1 MPQSPHR
8 AEIDGLRAVAVVP
21 VVLFHAGLGCS
32 GGYVGVDVFF
42 VISGYLITAL
52 LGQAFVRGEFSLGEF
67 WQRRVRRIVPALV
80 AMLAATLVAGWCL
93 LLPDDLLRL
102 GRATLAQG
110 LLISNFHFWQK
121 SGYFDAPAE
130 SSPLLHTW
138 SLAVEEQFYL
148 LLPLVLLVALR
159 GGVSRLRVVL
169 GALWVGSLGLSWV
182 GVSRFP
188 TATFYLLP
196 ARAWELLLGSCLAV
210 LPGAWGRGPVSEA
223 DSPSPAGE
231 NPRGGVVGIVFRE
244 LVSAAGLLAIGWT
257 VWQYDRQTVFP
268 GPAALWPTGGTAAVI
283 WANSGRL
290 TWTGRLLALRPLVF
304 LGQISYS
311 WYLWHWPPLVY
322 ARYWSQ
328 GELAL
333 SHKLGLVCGSLVLAV
348 LSWRLIET
356 PFRQRV
362 YLPTAGRLWTGA
374 GLAWGVLTLAGGVYV
389 LGKGWPARLP
399 PQVLAFHQARHDR
412 AFLHNVSLAEAQAGR
427 WIELGTGDRSRRPE
441 VLVWGDSH
449 AMAVLPAVDAICRRH
464 GLRGVAA
471 TYSATAPVLG
481 WVSPSPHGLGDNTAA
496 FHAAVL
502 EYVRQ
507 QQIPQV
513 WLVARWS
520 WYLSAAQGQRE
531 GDQVLHEFSAR
542 IQATVAALRSTGARV
557 TLLKE
562 VPCHPHDVP
571 TALAKAAW
579 RGDNLEQV
587 ALRLAEHRQQTA
599 EVERLWQS
607 WSERDGDGVAVVD
620 PLPWFL
626 DDQGR
631 CVVQREGRALYRDEH
646 HLSVYGAQCLEPW
659 LAPHVVPTF
668 AQRESTPAVRD

>member
-1 MPQSPHR
+1 MSQVPHR

-52 LGQAFVRGEFSLGEF
+52 MGQRLARGDFSLGDF

-80 AMLAATLVAGWCL
+80 VMLAAVLLAGWFL

-102 GRATLAQG
+102 GRATLAQV
-110 LLISNFHFWQK
+110 LLMSNVHFWQK

-148 LLPLVLLVALR
+148 LLPLVLLAGQR
-159 GGVSRLRVVL
+159 GGVGRLRVVL
-169 GALWVGSLGLSWV
+169 GGLLISSLGLSWL
-182 GVSRFP
+182 GVTRFP

-196 ARAWELLLGSCLAV
+196 TRAWELLLGSWLAV
-210 LPGAWGRGPVSEA
+210 LPGAWGRGPVAEVGNST
-223 DSPSPAGE
+223 SAGE
-231 NPRGGVVGIVFRE
+231 RQGGGLVGAVFRE
-244 LVSAAGLLAIGWT
+244 LVSAAGLLAIGLT
-257 VWQYDRQTVFP
+257 VWLYDRQTVFP
-268 GPAALWPTGGTAAVI
+268 GLAALWPTGGAAAVM
-283 WANSGRL
+283 WANRGRL
-290 TWTGRLLALRPLVF
+290 TSTGRLLAMRPLVF
-304 LGQISYS
+304 VGQISYS
-311 WYLWHWPPLVY
+311 WYLWHWPPLVF

-328 GELAL
+328 GELPL
-333 SHKLGLVCGSLVLAV
+333 GHRLGLVCGSLVLAV
-348 LSWRLIET
+348 ISWRYVET

-362 YLPTAGRLWTGA
+362 YLPTTGRLWTA
-374 GLAWGVLTLAGGVYV
+374 AVTAWGVLALAGGVCV

-399 PQVLAFHQARHDR
+399 PQVLAFHEARYDR

-427 WIELGTGDRSRRPE
+427 WIELGTGDTSRRPE
-441 VLVWGDSH
+441 LLVWGDSH

-464 GLRGVAA
+464 GFRGVAA
-471 TYSATAPVLG
+471 TYSATAPVLE
-481 WVSPSPHGLGDNTAA
+481 WVSPSPHGLGDKTEA

-502 EYVRQ
+502 EYVRRH
-507 QQIPQV
+507 QIPQV

-520 WYLSAAQGQRE
+520 WYLAAAREQRE
-531 GDQVLHEFSAR
+531 GDQVLREFLVR
-542 IQATVAALRSTGARV
+542 LQATVDVLRSTGARV

-562 VPCHPHDVP
+562 VPCHPRDIP

-579 RGDNLEQV
+579 RGDQVQHV
-587 ALRLAEHRQQTA
+587 ALSLAEHRQHTA

-607 WSERDGDGVAVVD
+607 WAERDRDGVAVVD

-626 DDQGR
+626 DDHGR
-631 CVVQREGRALYRDEH
+631 CLAQCDGRALYRDDH
-646 HLSVYGAQCLEPW
+646 HLSVYGAHWLQPW
-659 LAPHVVPTF
+659 LEAQVVPRLS
-668 AQRESTPAVRD
+668 QRESGSAVRD